1 MRKLLSAGFARLW
14 ENAFFWG
21 EVLVM
26 SGFMV
31 FFMILKYRE
40 QAEYDTVYTM
50 DLFLPAAF
58 VLIGLFTSLF
68 AASFLGTEYSDG
80 TLRNKLVMGHGRA
93 AVYLSNLVLCLVS
106 SLAVCM
112 AALTVT
118 AALGFPLFGPPVKPL
133 SYTLGVLGT
142 GVMVTAAFSGIFTM
156 VAMVNTHKSASSTL
170 CVLGFFLLMIAAVYI
185 MARLEEPETLTGL
198 SMTYSN
204 GVTEN
209 VGSYPNPAYLEG
221 AQRTLFAFFRDF
233 LPTGQGLQ
241 LGEAG
246 SAAGMELRLALPL
259 YSLIIT
265 IATTFLG
272 IGIFLKKDLK

>member
-14 ENAFFWG
+14 KSAFFWG

-31 FFMILKYRE
+31 CLMILKYRE
-40 QAEYDTVYTM
+40 QAEYDTVYTL
-50 DLFLPAAF
+50 DLFLPGAF
-58 VLIGLFTSLF
+58 VFIGLFTSLF

-106 SLAVCM
+106 SLAVCA
-112 AALTVT
+112 AALAVT
-118 AALGFPLFGPPVKPL
+118 AALGIPLYGLPVKPL
-133 SYTLGVLGT
+133 PYTLGVLGT

-156 VAMVNTHKSASSTL
+156 VAMVNTRKSASSTL
-170 CVLGFFLLMIAAVYI
+170 CVLGFFLLMLAAVYI
-185 MARLEEPETLTGL
+185 MVRLEEPETVGGL
-198 SMTYSN
+198 YVMYN
-204 GVTEN
+204 GVTES
-209 VGSYPNPAYLEG
+209 VDSYPNPAYLKG
-221 AQRTLFAFFRDF
+221 AQRTLFVFFRDF

-246 SAAGMELRLALPL
+246 SAVGMELRLALPL

-265 IATTFLG
+265 AATTFLG